1 MEQSSSKI
9 SPWQM
14 YAILILARI
23 MHTMI
28 YYSGRP
34 GTEMLL
40 TMLITTII
48 EIPASIP
55 LVCYISDGG
64 ADIAAELGGKKGARA
79 IRLLYAVYFLY
90 ISSGT
95 VNNFS
100 KFMSVEFPKVS
111 LVPVIIV
118 VLAVSAGYCA
128 WLRIEALAR
137 SAGIIFGT
145 IIALVILMSA
155 VSEGR
160 LDTLNLLPVTERD
173 IPTMLEYAVRDLTS
187 SWWLPMLASLAPYL
201 RGGVKKTV
209 AAYLISKLVILEF
222 LVFMLILML
231 RDFVEFIGYPML
243 ALGAYAKTDF
253 IQHFDSINM
262 FVWTLNCVTV
272 NGVYLF
278 IISKTAGKQRK
289 LLPLAASVLAVIC
302 GALFS
307 YYNRVDYNNETA
319 FVIKSA
325 GIVILGII
333 LPLAALIIRRLRRY
347 RLKCCEKLPCS

>member
-1 MEQSSSKI
+1 
-9 SPWQM
+9 M
-14 YAILILARI
+14 YALLILARI

-40 TMLITTII
+40 TLLLTTAI

-64 ADIAAELGGKKGARA
+64 ADIASEIGGKKGAGA
-79 IRLLYAVYFLY
+79 IRLLYAIYFLY
-90 ISSGT
+90 IASGT

-100 KFMSVEFPKVS
+100 KFMSVEFPQIAV
-111 LVPVIIV
+111 VPVVIA
-118 VLAVSAGYCA
+118 VLAISAGYCA
-128 WLRIEALAR
+128 WLGIEGLAR
-137 SAGIIFGT
+137 AAGIVFAS
-145 IIALVILMSA
+145 IIALVIFMSA

-160 LDTLNLLPVTERD
+160 LDTLNLLPVTAND
-173 IPTMLEYAVRDLTS
+173 IPNMLEYAVRDLSS

-209 AAYLISKLVILEF
+209 AAYLVSKLVILEF
-222 LVFMLILML
+222 LLLMLILML

-253 IQHFDSINM
+253 IQHFDAINM
-262 FVWTLNCVTV
+262 LVWTFNCVTV

-278 IISKTAGKQRK
+278 IISKTAGRERK
-289 LLPLAASVLAVIC
+289 LLPLAVSVLAVIC
-302 GALFS
+302 GAMFS

-319 FVIKSA
+319 FVIKSL
-325 GIVILGII
+325 GIVVLGII
-333 LPLAALIIRRLRRY
+333 LPLAALLIRRFRRY
-347 RLKCCEKLPCS
+347 RLQCCENLPCS

>member
-1 MEQSSSKI
+1 
-9 SPWQM
+9 
-14 YAILILARI
+14 

-40 TMLITTII
+40 TVLLTTAI

-64 ADIAAELGGKKGARA
+64 ADTSADIAAEIGGKKGAGA

-100 KFMSVEFPKVS
+100 KFMSVEFPQIAV
-111 LVPVIIV
+111 VPVIIA
-118 VLAVSAGYCA
+118 VLAISAGYCA
-128 WLRIEALAR
+128 WLGIEALAR
-137 SAGIIFGT
+137 AAGVVFAS
-145 IIALVILMSA
+145 IIALVVLMSA

-160 LDTLNLLPVTERD
+160 LDTLNLLPVTASD
-173 IPTMLEYAVRDLTS
+173 IPNMLEYAVRDLSS

-222 LVFMLILML
+222 LLLMLILML

-253 IQHFDSINM
+253 IQHFDAINM
-262 FVWTLNCVTV
+262 LVWTFNCVTV
-272 NGVYLF
+272 NGAYLF
-278 IISKTAGKQRK
+278 IISKTAGRERK
-289 LLPLAASVLAVIC
+289 LFPLAVSVLAVIC

-307 YYNRVDYNNETA
+307 YYNKVDYNNETA
-319 FVIKSA
+319 FVIKSL
-325 GIVILGII
+325 GIVVLGII
-333 LPLAALIIRRLRRY
+333 LPLAALLIRRFRRY
-347 RLKCCEKLPCS
+347 RLKCCENLPCS

>member
-1 MEQSSSKI
+1 
-9 SPWQM
+9 
-14 YAILILARI
+14 
-23 MHTMI
+23 
-28 YYSGRP
+28 
-34 GTEMLL
+34 MLL
-40 TMLITTII
+40 TVLLTTAI

-64 ADIAAELGGKKGARA
+64 ADIASEIGGKRGAGA
-79 IRLLYAVYFLY
+79 IRLLYAIYFLY

-100 KFMSVEFPKVS
+100 KFMSVEFPKIAV
-111 LVPVIIV
+111 VPVIIV
-118 VLAVSAGYCA
+118 VLAISAGYCA
-128 WLRIEALAR
+128 WLGIEALAR
-137 SAGIIFGT
+137 SAGVVFASIIT
-145 IIALVILMSA
+145 LVILMSA

-160 LDTLNLLPVTERD
+160 LDTLNLLPVTVGD
-173 IPTMLEYAVRDLTS
+173 IPNMLEYAVRDLSS

-209 AAYLISKLVILEF
+209 AAYLVSKLVILEF
-222 LVFMLILML
+222 LLLMLILML

-253 IQHFDSINM
+253 IQHFDAINM
-262 FVWTLNCVTV
+262 LVWTFNCVIV

-278 IISKTAGKQRK
+278 IISKSAGRK
-289 LLPLAASVLAVIC
+289 RKFLPLAVSVLAVIC

-319 FVIKSA
+319 FVIKSL
-325 GIVILGII
+325 GIVVLGII
-333 LPLAALIIRRLRRY
+333 LPLAALLIRRFRRY
-347 RLKCCEKLPCS
+347 RLKCCENSPCY